1 MKKIILSSTVIFMLS
16 LTTLAASNPSITIN
30 PFIGKDDGKNK
41 EISIGTN
48 RATGEMQVR
57 FTTEQVGKA
66 SITVLNASG
75 DIVLQQTNE
84 VTNSSNSIPLKNA
97 TQLKEGSYTVR
108 LALNNETYH
117 TRFMIWE

>member
-16 LTTLAASNPSITIN
+16 LTTLAAFNPPITIN
-30 PFIGKDDGKNK
+30 PFIGKDGGKNK

-84 VTNSSNSIPLKNA
+84 VTISSNSIPLKNA